1 MKNYFVK
8 YSNYFIVIGVILL
21 GMYLFDIVPHRFR
34 NAPDL
39 IRWLIPALFI
49 FIGIVGKSF
58 AYDTN
63 DRNEQINYSKEKEF
77 YSDTSVTSDQSNK
90 SMEEQLNEKKIKSES
105 LTGHEWFKQ
114 NPGKSLNDYYKW
126 KNK

>member
-114 NPGKSLNDYYKW
+114 TQENP
-126 KNK
+126 